1 MDRKMEMMT
10 VLTVRIQGDWAVKCQ
25 STLGAQ
31 WGCCPG
37 CPCYKWGGA
46 STWTKASS
54 PQMGDVGPLSVAL
67 LPTTDNRWPSWRE
80 VSPQTWVRLA
90 WGPHFSAMVASGR
103 LCPVQIDFFFFILSY
118 ILNSCKIKYI
128 YEVQN
133 PFLSTTDLSSA
144 AIVHSLPGYK
154 RCCCPLSLASHWM
167 LPQCRIA
174 RLSKS
179 RGHSVKFEFQV
190 NNFFSISATPVFS
203 IALSH
208 AVLVTY

>member
-1 MDRKMEMMT
+1 M
-10 VLTVRIQGDWAVKCQ
+10 
-25 STLGAQ
+25 LGHSQ
-31 WGCCPG
+31 WL
-37 CPCYKWGGA
+37 
-46 STWTKASS
+46 SS
-54 PQMGDVGPLSVAL
+54 P
-67 LPTTDNRWPSWRE
+67 
-80 VSPQTWVRLA
+80 PQTIADHHEERSL
-90 WGPHFSAMVASGR
+90 HKLESGWPGAPTSVQWWLQAGCV
-103 LCPVQIDFFFFILSY
+103 LCKLIFFFFILSY